1 MLIVETETV
10 TTVKCNK
17 QHAYYKTS
25 ARKKQQH
32 LKVSFKNKIHD
43 GLVHLDKNHN
53 LYTF

>member
-1 MLIVETETV
+1 MHIIRHLRE
-10 TTVKCNK
+10 
-17 QHAYYKTS
+17 
-25 ARKKQQH
+25 KKKQH